1 MGTHI
6 FNCRQRLVG
15 VAYLPPP
22 SPSSFLQQRFV
33 EDLDAP
39 LVMYQSI
46 EHPGLF
52 RIINTSLHYLSYK
65 ANSITMQQV
74 SNSYHEAMQ
83 STEQIKMN
91 VRS

>member
-15 VAYLPPP
+15 VAYPPPP
-22 SPSSFLQQRFV
+22 SPSSFLRQRFV

-65 ANSITMQQV
+65 DKVKFSV
-74 SNSYHEAMQ
+74 LRE
-83 STEQIKMN
+83 
-91 VRS
+91 